1 MEKHTKGPWRTDGN
15 GIITGG
21 PDYCTSIGTTP
32 VILWRTGSSGA
43 STKNQ
48 KGQIETAQANAR
60 LIAAAPELLEAC
72 KHLCKTLKPY
82 VMSLG
87 VKKGFS
93 EMVALAEAEKAI
105 WKT

>member
-72 KHLCKTLKPY
+72 KHLCKTLKP
-82 VMSLG
+82 LG
-87 VKKGFS
+87 ILPLLIIQENRCVVYNLVLS
-93 EMVALAEAEKAI
+93 RILP
-105 WKT
+105 